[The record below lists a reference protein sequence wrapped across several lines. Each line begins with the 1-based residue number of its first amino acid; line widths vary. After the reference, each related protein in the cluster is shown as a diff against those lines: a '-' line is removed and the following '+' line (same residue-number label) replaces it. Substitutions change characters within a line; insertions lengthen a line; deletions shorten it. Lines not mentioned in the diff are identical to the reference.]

1 MDVETTDLPET
12 IEDAVEML
20 CERLYDAGTDESVYD
35 GSVCDLLAEW
45 YEVDPAE
52 IRRQY
57 AGDRLLDWTITQQI
71 DIEMTHRGAGP
82 GSYYGPEPDE
92 YESHGFVVVLTDD
105 GKVRLSRTFG
115 EDGPPLLTKYLLKH
129 G

>member
-12 IEDAVEML
+12 IEGAVEML
-20 CERLYDAGTDESVYD
+20 CERLHDAGTDESVYD
-35 GSVCDLLAEW
+35 GSVCELIAEW

-52 IRRQY
+52 VRRQY
-57 AGDRLLDWTITQQI
+57 NGHRLLDWTIAQSVSV
-71 DIEMTHRGAGP
+71 EVTHHGAGW
-82 GSYYGPEPDE
+82 GSYYGPEPDDC
-92 YESHGFVVVLTDD
+92 ESHGFVVVMTDD
-105 GKVRLSRTFG
+105 GKVLVSRDFG